1 MSTTIISDIKIKDS
15 NLSADIFSCVVD
27 RCSMPG
33 YSPFVNFLV
42 GDYEYTDALF
52 KIRSTSIDTNR
63 GVMLGLTLD
72 VDVPDIIQKG
82 SATISTAGSG
92 IVVLYDTVFSVAPEL
107 VTAFKSGSAVSI
119 PEVISQS
126 NTGFTVK
133 LWDPTTSTYITGSV
147 TWAAHGY

>member
-1 MSTTIISDIKIKDS
+1 MSTTIISDIKIKNT
-15 NLSADIFSCVVD
+15 NLSTDTFNCIVD

-33 YSPFVNFLV
+33 YAPFVNFLV
-42 GDYEYTDALF
+42 GDYEYTDAIF
-52 KIRSTSIDTNR
+52 KIRSTSADTNR
-63 GVMLGLTLD
+63 GVMTGLTVD

-82 SATISTAGSG
+82 TATIVTAGSG
-92 IVVLYDTVFSVAPEL
+92 IAVTYGTVFSVAPEL
-107 VTAFKSGSAVSI
+107 VTAFKSGSAVAI

-133 LWDPTTSTYITGSV
+133 LWNPTTSTYITGSV